1 MTNEPSPKR
10 RRIVKQYALR
20 IDQVP
25 FDKTYESLCD
35 ELKSLLVGELE
46 PGDDVNF
53 VLHFLCR
60 RDENFSCATAT
71 FHAPISAG
79 ELATELNSACI
90 PRSYHF
96 DADFQG
102 ITPLYESPKG
112 ADVDVIAVP
121 GLASHAIGSW
131 KSRNGQDVWLRDYL
145 PHDIDGIRV
154 LIYGYNTSLLGSA
167 SKESIVDLGTGF
179 LDADRY
185 QAQSGTDAC
194 LKSLAFEDMDGR
206 QAKIVDAVDDT
217 CKWLLYH
224 ETVIE
229 WTRQHRGILWIKGK
243 PGSGK
248 TTLMKY
254 ALDALPS
261 LYGTD
266 TLAISFFFHGRGH
279 ELQKNPI
286 GLFRSL
292 LHQLLKRVPGA
303 LPDLIHHFEDKRRT
317 EGESG
322 EKWQWHLQPL
332 KAFLK
337 SSLPKILKKFPVMLF
352 IDAVDECGET
362 SAVELIGF
370 LKRLLLSLPPA
381 DYQFGICFSC
391 RHYPILEL
399 DGGSTIL
406 LDIENAQDIA
416 TFVQGRSSENHLN
429 ADIARLIINRAQ
441 GVFMW
446 VHIVLKKVLQMHRN
460 GESTGRI
467 TAEIGRTP
475 EDLTGLYHEL
485 IKSLKHQST
494 TLKLIQWICFSTRPL
509 RAEELQWAMAV
520 DPDCS
525 HKSLDDCRKS
535 DDFITDD
542 KIERRINALSGG
554 LAEIVSSNNDRI
566 VQFTHQSVKDFFV
579 NGGLKALDNTTK
591 DPALVAPVAHYSLI
605 DLWVRT
611 YDQMVLGTMKNRPRG
626 AKLICVISRFGLLG
640 LLSRLLEDCGES
652 GADVN
657 AQSDGRT
664 PLSWAAEYGH
674 LAIAKVLLATGKAD
688 VDRKDDSGRTPL
700 SYAAEKGHETIVE
713 LLLATGKADS
723 DLEDEDGWT
732 PLSWA
737 AEYGHL
743 AVVEL
748 LLVTG
753 KADVDRKDNSGRTPL
768 SYAAE
773 NGHEAIIELLLETGK
788 VDIDLKDEY
797 GRTPLSWAAS
807 FSRRPRKT
815 TESSRMVAHHRAKG
829 NYALYDLEMQLVLL
843 EQQNKWRLMI
853 ARRLCNK
860 EAVVRLLLDT
870 GKVDI
875 NSRDKR
881 GRSPLSWAAG
891 SGDGVMVKLLV
902 DTGRA
907 DVDTRDIDEKT
918 PLLWAAIRGHEAVVK
933 LLVATGK
940 VDVDA
945 RDKSGRTPLLWATIR
960 GHEAVAR
967 LLSNASKVNVAAED

>member
-1 MTNEPSPKR
+1 
-10 RRIVKQYALR
+10 
-20 IDQVP
+20 
-25 FDKTYESLCD
+25 
-35 ELKSLLVGELE
+35 
-46 PGDDVNF
+46 
-53 VLHFLCR
+53 
-60 RDENFSCATAT
+60 
-71 FHAPISAG
+71 
-79 ELATELNSACI
+79 
-90 PRSYHF
+90 
-96 DADFQG
+96 
-102 ITPLYESPKG
+102 
-112 ADVDVIAVP
+112 
-121 GLASHAIGSW
+121 
-131 KSRNGQDVWLRDYL
+131 
-145 PHDIDGIRV
+145 
-154 LIYGYNTSLLGSA
+154 
-167 SKESIVDLGTGF
+167 
-179 LDADRY
+179 
-185 QAQSGTDAC
+185 
-194 LKSLAFEDMDGR
+194 MDGR
-206 QAKIVDAVDDT
+206 QANIVDAVDGT

-229 WTRQHRGILWIKGK
+229 WTRQHRGILCIKGK

-266 TLAISFFFHGRGH
+266 TLAISFYFHGRGH

-303 LPDLIHHFEDKRRT
+303 LPDLIHHFEDKRKT
-317 EGESG
+317 EGEPG
-322 EKWQWHLQPL
+322 EKWQWHLQSL
-332 KAFLK
+332 QAFLK
-337 SSLPKILKKFPVMLF
+337 SSLPRILKKFPVMLF
-352 IDAVDECGET
+352 IDALDECGEN

-406 LDIENAQDIA
+406 LDTENAQDIA

-429 ADIARLIINRAQ
+429 AGIARLIINRAQ

-446 VHIVLKKVLQMHRN
+446 VHIVLKKVLQMQRN

-485 IKSLKHQST
+485 IKSLKRQST

-591 DPALVAPVAHYSLI
+591 DPALVAPVAHCRLSRTCLRYFKMATNSHTEPFCREDNRMFPLIHYATTSWVTHVKSGEPAETCPNGLLDLLGWPRDSLI

-815 TESSRMVAHHRAKG
+815 TESSRMVAHLRGKG
-829 NYALYDLEMQLVLL
+829 NDALYDLQMQLVLL

-907 DVDTRDIDEKT
+907 DVDARDIDEKT
-918 PLLWAAIRGHEAVVK
+918 PLLWAAIDGHEAVVK

-945 RDKSGRTPLLWATIR
+945 RDKSGRTPLLWATIG
-960 GHEAVAR
+960 GHDAVAR